1 MAFRLTTTEAI
12 EAEAAAI
19 KTKLRP
25 HNNAIAVV
33 FQENGFANVI
43 ASIDTIPNSP
53 YIAIQNNDQ
62 AVCYNFSDV
71 PSFVLP
77 HAPITRYDFSNSPS
91 IKLNTLNLAA
101 DYDMQTAI
109 SEVRLPA
116 NITELPPDCFAYC
129 WSLSNIN
136 LENITKLGA
145 RAIRDCSNL
154 DMSENFPPALE
165 EIGADAVGS
174 CQYSSENLELPTTLN
189 TIHQYA
195 FDNINGVKKYGYI
208 IATQQKEQPLV
219 ITAMIQLSIV
229 KMMVRLVDGV
239 PIGIVSMQVAAI
251 HALLQCGDKKH
262 VLGKRR
268 I

>member
-25 HNNAIAVV
+25 HNNAIALV

-195 FDNINGVKKYGYI
+195 FDNINGVKKVWLHHCDTIEGTAFGYNSDD
-208 IATQQKEQPLV
+208 LV
-219 ITAMIQLSIV
+219 IYCED
-229 KMMVRLVDGV
+229 DG
-239 PIGIVSMQVAAI
+239 PPSGWSP
-251 HALLQCGDKKH
+251 DWDSKH
-262 VLGKRR
+262 VGGGDPRVTVVWGQKTRPW
-268 I
+268 